1 MAHHQ
6 IHQHAQA
13 AQAERRG
20 KVRML
25 AQDIQPAILHDAE
38 LAVKKRHGNH
48 LAAERG
54 NHAQPAYRRD
64 HRGEHR
70 DNAVQRAAT
79 LFIFE
84 HGRKGKRQ
92 AVGRRHADDA
102 VLVVIILQIMV
113 PVEGSRKH
121 VPGRKNQPQ
130 TIDPVRVVL
139 PAVEADAY
147 QAKGQRGS
155 IALYQRMTPLVGQ
168 QAQKHRQRKKHG
180 RQPARVPQAALCARA
195 QRFLTHALS
204 LPVVSRCTC
213 RSVHGQRFCLR
224 GHTPHSG

>member
-1 MAHHQ
+1 
-6 IHQHAQA
+6 
-13 AQAERRG
+13 
-20 KVRML
+20 
-25 AQDIQPAILHDAE
+25 
-38 LAVKKRHGNH
+38 
-48 LAAERG
+48 
-54 NHAQPAYRRD
+54 
-64 HRGEHR
+64 
-70 DNAVQRAAT
+70 
-79 LFIFE
+79 
-84 HGRKGKRQ
+84 
-92 AVGRRHADDA
+92 
-102 VLVVIILQIMV
+102 MV

-195 QRFLTHALS
+195 QRFLTHAIS

-224 GHTPHSG
+224 GHTPHSGRNFQFAYYTRIILSGQTAPVIAGPPATPARRTARPPTAPSGTTWPP